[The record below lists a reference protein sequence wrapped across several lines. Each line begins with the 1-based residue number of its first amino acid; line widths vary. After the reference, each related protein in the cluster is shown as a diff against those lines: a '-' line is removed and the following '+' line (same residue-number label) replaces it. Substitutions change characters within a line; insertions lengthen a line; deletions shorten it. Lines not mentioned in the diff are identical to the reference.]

1 MPLGAGRGKQGL
13 AQDSSGY
20 CARPPTGRLVDMTT
34 NVTDSKPQADYYTN
48 ADFHSEF
55 GSDSRSDFWDQPK
68 PPVKKL
74 TRPRQGRMLAG
85 VCAGVANYLKVDP
98 AIVRFGAVV
107 LAIFTAGTAALVYAA
122 GWILMPEE
130 TSDTVSAG

>member
-1 MPLGAGRGKQGL
+1 
-13 AQDSSGY
+13 
-20 CARPPTGRLVDMTT
+20 MTT
-34 NVTDSKPQADYYTN
+34 NVTDTKPESGY
-48 ADFHSEF
+48 DFNSDFQSEF
-55 GSDSRSDFWDQPK
+55 NDAPK
-68 PPVKKL
+68 PEVKKL

-98 AIVRFGAVV
+98 AIVRFAAVV

-130 TSDTVSAG
+130 G